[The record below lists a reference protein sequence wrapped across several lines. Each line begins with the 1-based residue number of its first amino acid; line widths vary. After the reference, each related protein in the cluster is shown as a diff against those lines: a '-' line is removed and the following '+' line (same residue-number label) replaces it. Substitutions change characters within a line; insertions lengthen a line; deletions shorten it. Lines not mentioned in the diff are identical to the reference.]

1 MKLTADESIEK
12 SLEKLK
18 ARTKKPSFN
27 NNKGLTKIKRYI
39 LLDAID
45 FIQQLVDSKNSDKR
59 ESSITFRNSHDERS

>member
-1 MKLTADESIEK
+1 MKLKVDESIEK

-18 ARTKKPSFN
+18 ARTERPSFN

-45 FIQQLVDSKNSDKR
+45 FIEHILSFECSDKSLDKR
-59 ESSITFRNSHDERS
+59 